1 MRIQLAV
8 LVAILLSA
16 ACGSASSPTNPET
29 AREGDESRSVAD
41 FEFESPLAD
50 FLGRDIGAFEFDEA
64 TLRQEQL
71 EFERATAECMA
82 EKGFE
87 YTSRDPAQT
96 IFVTSSEDEFER
108 GSTAWTNKY
117 GFGIT
122 TRWFPQSMVGDLVGR
137 ADAGFT
143 QPDVDFV
150 DPNQEYV
157 EGLSEGERDAYY
169 EALQGPSP
177 EFGPE
182 GPDEDFVFEPQGCQ
196 SEAFRNGT
204 ERDSNVQRFNQ
215 AFGDDV
221 SALYER
227 VEADSRMVAFQTEV
241 SACVAE
247 AGMEWTGSDDLYGRF
262 QSRMLE
268 LQPDASSEQAIFE
281 AAGLDPETM
290 SERELD
296 AFVADMKQL
305 TPEKLSILAELQ
317 AEEIALAKR
326 VDACG
331 GSQLQEQVIR
341 NQIQV
346 EYEQEFLNQNADA
359 LAEFAG

>member
-1 MRIQLAV
+1 MRVLLAV

-29 AREGDESRSVAD
+29 AREGDESRSFAD
-41 FEFESPLAD
+41 VEFKSPLAD

-82 EKGFE
+82 KKGFE
-87 YTSRDPAQT
+87 YTPIDPAQT
-96 IFVTSSEDEFER
+96 VSVIPSGDEFER

-117 GFGIT
+117 GFGVT
-122 TRWFPQSMVGDLVGR
+122 TRWFPQSQVGDLVGR
-137 ADAGFT
+137 ADVGFT
-143 QPDVDFV
+143 QPVFV

-169 EALQGPSP
+169 EALQGTFP

-247 AGMEWTGSDDLYGRF
+247 AGMEWTNRSDVYNRF
-262 QSRMLE
+262 QPRLDE
-268 LQPDASSEQAIFE
+268 LRPDASSQQAIFE

-296 AFVADMKQL
+296 DFVADMKRL

-331 GSQLQEQVIR
+331 GGQLQEQVIR

-346 EYEQEFLNQNADA
+346 EYEQKFLDQNADA

>member
-8 LVAILLSA
+8 LIAVLLSA

-71 EFERATAECMA
+71 ELERAIAECMA

-87 YTSRDPAQT
+87 YIPIDPAQT
-96 IFVTSSEDEFER
+96 VSVIPSGDEFER

-122 TRWFPQSMVGDLVGR
+122 TRRFPQSQVGDLVGR
-137 ADAGFT
+137 ADVGFT
-143 QPDVDFV
+143 QPVFV

-169 EALQGPSP
+169 EALQGTFPD
-177 EFGPE
+177 FGPE
-182 GPDEDFVFEPQGCQ
+182 GPDEDFVFESQGC
-196 SEAFRNGT
+196 SYEAVRNGPGG
-204 ERDSNVQRFNQ
+204 ESNVQEFNQ
-215 AFGDDV
+215 AFGDEVD
-221 SALYER
+221 ALYQR
-227 VEADSRMVAFQTEV
+227 IEADSRMVAFQTEV

-262 QSRMLE
+262 QPRLDE
-268 LQPDASSEQAIFE
+268 LRPDAASQQEIFE
-281 AAGLDPETM
+281 AAGLDPDTM
-290 SERELD
+290 SDQELD
-296 AFVADMKQL
+296 DFVADMKRL
-305 TPEKLSILAELQ
+305 TPQQLSILAELQ

-326 VDACG
+326 VEACG
-331 GSQLQEQVIR
+331 GGRLQEQIIR
-341 NQIQV
+341 NKIQV
-346 EYEQEFLNQNADA
+346 EYEQEFLDQNADA